1 MFNKSSPITFSRV
14 GISLRVPGSSTTNLS
29 EKRITK
35 FFTYWQKKERICQII
50 LVNMEEYESIE
61 A

>member
-14 GISLRVPGSSTTNLS
+14 GISLRVPGSSTTNLRVLPDFKFLKLNCRLLIG
-29 EKRITK
+29 KRDDLLLK
-35 FFTYWQKKERICQII
+35 
-50 LVNMEEYESIE
+50 V